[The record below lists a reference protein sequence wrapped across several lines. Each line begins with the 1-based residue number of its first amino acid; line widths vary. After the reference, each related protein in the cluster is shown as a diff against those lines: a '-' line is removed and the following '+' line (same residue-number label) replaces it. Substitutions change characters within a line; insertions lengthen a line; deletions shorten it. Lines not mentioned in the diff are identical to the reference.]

1 MGGGACSN
9 HPRATAGYFICQ
21 HIYPYKQG
29 TNGCRGSGPSVTETV
44 GTEATYYSIIQP
56 PPGPLPSSPLS
67 PSSPSFASV
76 SRSVSFSC
84 KLFQPS
90 MKSQPTLLWTDSCSW
105 PSKPAVQQNICHILH
120 AHRYP
125 SLLPIRTRR
134 SLQYALYFLLQ
145 RSLCTPLCFL
155 YFLRI

>member
-1 MGGGACSN
+1 MKCCLGCKAQTHWMWSSAALGEVGSCCLNRGREVRGGRGACSN

-44 GTEATYYSIIQP
+44 GTEATYPTPS
-56 PPGPLPSSPLS
+56 PGPLPSSPPS
-67 PSSPSFASV
+67 PSTPSISC
-76 SRSVSFSC
+76 SVSFSC

-105 PSKPAVQQNICHILH
+105 LQNICHILQS
-120 AHRYP
+120 HR
-125 SLLPIRTRR
+125 
-134 SLQYALYFLLQ
+134 
-145 RSLCTPLCFL
+145 
-155 YFLRI
+155 